1 MIRSLVIAA
10 AAFAVSVPALANEA
24 AAPANQEAA
33 TAASQQL
40 AQVSA
45 ENVARKHLVSQGYTA
60 VSHLEQDVDGR
71 WTGTATK
78 DGKTVIVAI
87 KVPAPAPATN

>member
-10 AAFAVSVPALANEA
+10 AAAALSAPALANES
-24 AAPANQEAA
+24 AAPAQDSSAVA
-33 TAASQQL
+33 TQQL
-40 AQVSA
+40 AQLSA
-45 ENVARKHLVSQGYTA
+45 EDQARKHLVSQGYTA
-60 VSHLEQDVDGR
+60 VSHLEKDADGR

-78 DGKTVIVAI
+78 DGKIVIVAI